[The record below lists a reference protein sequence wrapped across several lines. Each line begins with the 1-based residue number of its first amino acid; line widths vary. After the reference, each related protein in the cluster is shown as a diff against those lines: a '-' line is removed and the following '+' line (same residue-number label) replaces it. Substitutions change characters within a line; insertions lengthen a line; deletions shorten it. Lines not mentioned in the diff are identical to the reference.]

1 MTAAR
6 LRPAARP
13 DVAGDGGDKSDGPL
27 SRRFGDLA
35 TNLIGIGTVALIAT
49 SIRVW
54 AGMDVIQTQITNLVS
69 SDSRQDQRIE
79 QLRTEINSMRVQ
91 IGILTAVKTQR
102 P

>member
-1 MTAAR
+1 MTTTRLVPAAR
-6 LRPAARP
+6 L
-13 DVAGDGGDKSDGPL
+13 DVAEDRENQSDGPL

-54 AGMDVIQTQITNLVS
+54 AGMDVIQTQITGLVS
-69 SDSRQDQRIE
+69 SDARQDQRIE
-79 QLRTEINSMRVQ
+79 QLRTEINGMRVQ
-91 IGILTAVKTQR
+91 IGILTAVKGHR